1 MSNKFPLLAL
11 LAVIVAIVVS
21 SMYTVSEKEKAILFQ
36 LGELKNADIK
46 PGLHFKMP
54 FFNNVKKFD
63 SRILTLDAQPESFL
77 TSEKKNVLVDFFVKW
92 RIKDVGQFYVA
103 TSGGDEDVAKSRMAQ
118 IIKDELRD
126 EFSKRTIQEA
136 IAGGRNEITE
146 NMKRKANA
154 KTIELGVEVVDVRV
168 SRIDYSQS
176 ISGSVYDRMKAE
188 RFRVAKDLRARGKE
202 EAEVLR
208 AKADR
213 ERQVIIANAYRDSE
227 KVRGEGDAKATEI
240 YAKAYSQDE
249 EFYSFIRSLSAYTNT
264 FSGKNDILIM
274 EPDSEFFRYFKKSE
288 Q

>member
-11 LAVIVAIVVS
+11 LAVIIGVVVS

-36 LGELKNADIK
+36 LGELKDADIP
-46 PGLHFKMP
+46 PGLHFKLP
-54 FFNNVKKFD
+54 FFNNVRKFD

-103 TSGGDEDVAKSRMAQ
+103 TSGGDEAVAKSRMSQ

-136 IAGGRNEITE
+136 ISGGRNEITN
-146 NMKRKANA
+146 NMKTKANK

-168 SRIDYSQS
+168 SRIDYTQS
-176 ISGSVYDRMKAE
+176 ISGSVYERMKAE

-202 EAEVLR
+202 EAEALR

-213 ERQVIIANAYRDSE
+213 ERQVIVANAYKESE
-227 KVRGEGDAKATEI
+227 IVRGEGDATATGI
-240 YAKAYSQDE
+240 YAEAYSQDE

>member
-1 MSNKFPLLAL
+1 MSTKFPLLAL
-11 LAVIVAIVVS
+11 LAVVVGLIVS
-21 SMYTVSEKEKAILFQ
+21 SMYTVSEKEKAIIFQ
-36 LGELKNADIK
+36 LGELKDADIQ
-46 PGLHFKMP
+46 PGLHWKWP
-54 FFNNVKKFD
+54 LVNNVKKFD

-92 RIKDVGQFYVA
+92 RIEDVGQFYVA

-136 IAGGRNEITE
+136 ISGGRNEITV
-146 NMKRKANA
+146 NMKKKANA
-154 KTIELGVEVVDVRV
+154 KTKELGVEVVDVRV

-249 EFYSFIRSLSAYTNT
+249 EFYSFIRSLSAYTKT

>member
-1 MSNKFPLLAL
+1 MSTKFPLLAL

-36 LGELKNADIK
+36 LGELKNADIQ

-118 IIKDELRD
+118 IIKDELRV

-136 IAGGRNEITE
+136 IAGGRNEITA

-176 ISGSVYDRMKAE
+176 ISGSVYERMKAE

-202 EAEVLR
+202 EAEALR

-213 ERQVIIANAYRDSE
+213 ERQVIVANAYKDSE

-240 YAKAYSQDE
+240 YAEAYSQDE
-249 EFYSFIRSLSAYTNT
+249 EFYSFIRSLSAYTKT
-264 FSGKNDILIM
+264 FNGKNDILIM

>member
-1 MSNKFPLLAL
+1 MNKLPLLVL
-11 LAVIVAIVVS
+11 LAAIVGVIAS
-21 SMYTVSEKEKAILFQ
+21 TMYTVSEREKAILFA
-36 LGELKNADIK
+36 LGELKDADIK
-46 PGLHFKMP
+46 PGLHFKWP

-63 SRILTLDAQPESFL
+63 SRILTLDAKPESFL
-77 TSEKKNVLVDFFVKW
+77 TNEKKNVLVDFFVKW

-103 TSGGDEDVAKSRMAQ
+103 TSGGDEEVAKSRMAQ

-136 IAGGRNEITE
+136 ISGGRNEIVTVMRE
-146 NMKRKANA
+146 KANA
-154 KTIELGVEVVDVRV
+154 KTKELGVEVVDVRV

-202 EAEVLR
+202 ESEVLR

-213 ERQVIIANAYRDSE
+213 ERQVIVANAYRDSE

-240 YAKAYSQDE
+240 YAQAYSQNE

>member
-11 LAVIVAIVVS
+11 LAIIIGIVVS

-46 PGLHFKMP
+46 PGLHFKLP
-54 FFNNVKKFD
+54 FFNNVRKFD
-63 SRILTLDAQPESFL
+63 ARILTLDAKPESFL

-103 TSGGDEDVAKSRMAQ
+103 TSGGDEEVAKSRMSQ

-136 IAGGRNEITE
+136 ISGGRNEITS
-146 NMKRKANA
+146 NMKKKANK
-154 KTIELGVEVVDVRV
+154 KTKELGVEVVDVRV
-168 SRIDYSQS
+168 SRIDYTQS
-176 ISGSVYDRMKAE
+176 ISGSVYERMKAE

-213 ERQVIIANAYRDSE
+213 ERQVIVANAYKESE
-227 KVRGEGDAKATEI
+227 IVRGDGDATATAI